1 MQIAY
6 NALDLLGRI
15 LLAAFFI
22 PAGIHKIF
30 GYTGTAAAMASQ
42 GIPGALL
49 PLVILL
55 EVVGGA
61 ALLFGWRTQIAAF
74 LLAGFTFLAVW
85 FFHIDANGMGQMAM
99 PEIAV
104 GGGLLAF
111 AAHGAAQ
118 WSVDALRK
126 R

>member
-6 NALDLLGRI
+6 NILDVLGRI
-15 LLAAFFI
+15 IIAAFFI
-22 PAGIHKIF
+22 PAGIHKIG
-30 GYTGTAAAMASQ
+30 GYAGTAAAMTAQ

-61 ALLFGWRTQIAAF
+61 ALLFGWYTRIAGF

-85 FFHIDANGMGQMAM
+85 FFHISAAGMDSVAM
-99 PEIAV
+99 PEIAI

-118 WSVDALRK
+118 WSIDALRK